1 LNVAYMLF
9 TVTYIMNLLIADMI
23 RQHAERE
30 KIKRIKQNL
39 EKSPTPPIAL
49 TENDL
54 RPISSFV

>member
-1 LNVAYMLF
+1 MLF
-9 TVTYIMNLLIADMI
+9 TVTYIMNLLIADMK